1 MRPTARRQSAIRSPL
16 NHILGTEANV
26 RVLRAVYLSDIPISV
41 SDLARV
47 TALQKSGVARVC
59 VRLEDL
65 GAIETVGR
73 GARNRQY
80 RRAGRFPFS
89 GSLSALFQEER
100 TRGETIIAE
109 IRQTV
114 QGAGAGAG
122 VLAAWIEGPVAAGTD
137 APEDSIDVSVLAGS
151 ANVDSIRAAIW
162 QRLIGIQQV
171 RDVAIH
177 LEVFSLADLKT
188 ASPARHE
195 RLARVILLAGPSPL
209 DLLPSD
215 REPITTKPA
224 HSARDHALR
233 DEQALALARAIAERI
248 RRDPSVVE
256 DARRYIARRLAAA
269 SSGEQLELREW
280 NALLSTKSTARL
292 TRFLTEASEQATR
305 LRQSLPFLDVLS
317 PEERRAILAAAG
329 SPT

>member
-1 MRPTARRQSAIRSPL
+1 MRPTARRQSAIRNPL

-65 GAIETVGR
+65 GVIEAVGR

-89 GSLSALFQEER
+89 GSLSTLFHEER
-100 TRGETIIAE
+100 SRAEMIIGE
-109 IRQTV
+109 IRQIV
-114 QGAGAGAG
+114 QGAGTG
-122 VLAAWIEGPVAAGTD
+122 LRAAWIEGPVAAGTD
-137 APEDSIDVSVLAGS
+137 APEDSLDVSVLADS
-151 ANVDSIRAAIW
+151 ANLELVRTAIW
-162 QRLIGIQQV
+162 QRLIGIQQL

-177 LEVFSLADLKT
+177 LEVFSLADLET
-188 ASPARHE
+188 ASSTRRE
-195 RLARVILLAGPSPL
+195 RLARVILLAGPAPL
-209 DLLPSD
+209 DLLQSD
-215 REPITTKPA
+215 RQPA
-224 HSARDHALR
+224 AVKTSHSTRDHALR

-248 RRDPSVVE
+248 RHDPSVVE

-280 NALLSTKSTARL
+280 DALLSTKSTARL
-292 TRFLTEASEQATR
+292 TRFLTESSEQATR

-317 PEERRAILAAAG
+317 PEERRAILAASG